1 MVKKRP
7 DLGSTRDFL
16 GRFLSVNDSE
26 QWTAV
31 SGQRPVD
38 SGQWSV
44 AG

>member
-26 QWTAV
+26 QWTAA
-31 SGQRPVD
+31 
-38 SGQWSV
+38 SGQWR
-44 AG
+44 GEGIWNGR